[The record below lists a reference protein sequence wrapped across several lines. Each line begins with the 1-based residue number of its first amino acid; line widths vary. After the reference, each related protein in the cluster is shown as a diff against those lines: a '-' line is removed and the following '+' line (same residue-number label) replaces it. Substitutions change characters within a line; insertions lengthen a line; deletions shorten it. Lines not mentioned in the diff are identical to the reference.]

1 MRAAALRR
9 YARRFLEPDPR
20 PTRKKE
26 RSLSSVFSH
35 GPTKQPA
42 HPRAS
47 LLLLSKETNFP
58 VRLSKL
64 SRPFSLGTDFLVVL
78 YDLESF
84 PT

>member
-1 MRAAALRR
+1 MRR

-26 RSLSSVFSH
+26 RSLFSVFSH
-35 GPTKQPA
+35 GPSKQPT

-47 LLLLSKETNFP
+47 LLLLSRETNFP

-64 SRPFSLGTDFLVVL
+64 IRSFSFGPDFLVVL